1 MLRIYQSVFAAV
13 VKSPSSAMHRSRA
26 SRQKDRVFATASA
39 AVQRKLRGA
48 LCVALGVSLLITS
61 TPASAQTIVGVVAE
75 SKASFA
81 FWLRANGLPAKL
93 YREFT
98 GQESRP
104 QPEEKQRDRDAQVI
118 RLQIYPGDVTINVG
132 ERVAFAAVA
141 YDQQGASVGGTKI
154 NWSVEDTGRVHVSHI
169 TAHGAFEPETP
180 GVYRITAA
188 GAGQTAQVK
197 VVVRPVPGR
206 GNGKGPMNHGR
217 PVSTRDLP
225 AGSTSKNRKPAGEQ
239 AALASKLEVK
249 SQGRKAQSQR
259 AHARLVTPTPIAD
272 ENGWD
277 DTNYT
282 SADDPGNLPGN
293 PPGGA
298 MDGGAGN
305 GNFQIAAPVLGL
317 PGRGIDISL
326 GLAYNSRLWNKAGN
340 QITYDIDRGWPAPGW
355 SLGFGKMLQMGT
367 QGAMLIDADGT
378 RHPYAGIIHDWGYAV
393 YFEGHTTDGT
403 LIDYTSLTYTGNQ
416 VFGGQARLPNGT
428 TIYYG
433 TSGTGAAYPTSVND
447 ANGNIIVISYPN
459 NIGPRIETITDT
471 LGRNVIFSYN
481 SNNLLTAI
489 TAPGLSGGSRTLV
502 RLHYRQL
509 SLGYSFSGSMTTV
522 VQDPAPWVVDA
533 IYYPGTSTGYWFGDS
548 DSYSTYGMI
557 AKVSERRN
565 MTYSPPSLTD
575 QGTISSGEAGQVT
588 REEVYNYPLTTGS
601 PGGSGLTDAPTYT
614 SCTESWTRD
623 GSNFDSATTGYEIH
637 ETSSPRTVTITL
649 PNGTTSKQYSYN
661 SPGSFLDGLVYLDE
675 TRNAAGTVLQSSG
688 ATWALGAYDSP
699 RPTQVQAT
707 NERSQTTT
715 TQFSYGG
722 VYNQVTDVRN
732 YDYGGGLLRSTRT
745 QYQNSTNYTNLHIF
759 NLPLLVEIYGADN
772 LTRVSRTEYQ
782 YDGQTLTNTPDVV
795 GHSDAY
801 NPYAPEYLHSPGTC
815 CEWDYWQI
823 NCVTYCPDYW
833 ASDYDPATDYR
844 GNVTQVTTYADAL
857 TPSVPI
863 TETRRYDITG
873 NLVTAST
880 ACCQQT
886 SFTYTLDTQYAY
898 PQVQTRGSATDSY
911 TQVSSSAT
919 YDFNTGLTMSAT
931 DSNGRTSQTS
941 YFAATLRPQTTTV
954 STGAHT
960 DYAYDDAAMSVT
972 QTSYLAP
979 TPADTGAVADQNIKL
994 LNGRGQVRQEKAL
1007 GANSVWDLVDTIYD
1021 SMGRVS
1027 QQSRPYRSGDTP
1039 LLISVAYDALGR
1051 TTRMTAP
1058 DSSVSETY
1066 YNEIDFDLNDGYSPT
1081 RPNVVS
1087 ASAPGETTL
1096 VRDAWGRERWGRTD
1110 AQGRLVEVVE
1120 PNPSGNGSVATGG
1133 LVTTYSYNTLGNLTG
1148 VAQGAQTRSFKYDSL
1163 GRLLAQKLA
1172 ETSAT
1177 LNDAGAYQ
1185 TSGGTWSDV
1194 FTYDDRSNL
1203 TSRTDARGV
1212 KTVYGYNN
1220 DPLNRLQS
1228 ISWDTSGFGDSANP
1242 VLAAA
1247 SVTYAYR
1254 TKDSPTQ
1261 LRDVTQS
1268 SSVTTNGISSE
1279 SYSYDSE
1286 GRVGSKTLTLT
1297 SRSSYPFVTD
1307 YIFDTLDRITD
1318 VRYPAEYGNGSQPRK
1333 LVHQDY
1339 DVASRLS
1346 SLTVDGQQQAS
1357 SVVYNAASQ
1366 TTSLSVGAT
1375 GANQML
1381 EGYSYDA
1388 QTGLLAGQT
1397 AARSSTPSNPILN
1410 LSYDYTNANGKRTGQ
1425 LTKLLNNLNHNRDR
1439 GYAYDALGRLK
1450 QATGGPASAPLWTQT
1465 YSYDPYGNRTSVSS
1479 SGYSARNGSTPPGS
1493 AGVPPAAMA
1502 QTGPGADRNP
1512 QRSSPLGMVEAT
1524 APRDSSTNLSL
1535 SDSAS
1540 NSLTLTAQSVK
1551 SHHASRS
1558 ARTTPANPQGG
1569 PPVFTDDPLVPGVTV
1584 IKAVHITELRT
1595 AVNQARSRAGL
1606 AAANW
1611 AEAVAAGVLVKAAHI
1626 VELRARLDEARA
1638 ALGLPAAN
1646 YTDPTL
1652 TVGVTTVKAVHI
1664 QELRQRVTEALAGYL
1679 SSIPTD
1685 GIATLAFNVATNRIT
1700 TAGFDYDKAGNQVR
1714 ALAPGGGSQRFQ
1726 YDAANR
1732 LVKVK
1737 ADDNVTVLATYT
1749 YGDSNER
1756 LIADAGGQRTYYA
1769 CNASTEYVESGGST
1783 TPQWSK
1789 TYIYLGARLLSTLTP
1804 NGSGGEFVQYHHP
1817 DRLGTRLV
1825 TNAQDTTYFEQVT
1838 LPFGTALNAESTGS
1852 TNRRFTSYDR
1862 SAATGLDYAVNRHYD
1877 SQQGRFTQVDP
1888 IGMRSVSLSSPQTLN
1903 LYAYCTNDPI
1913 NHTDPSGLGFFSF
1926 LKKIFKGIGK
1936 LLTNKWVLLVVGIA
1950 AGIASGFAFYWAI
1963 KEAGGALVGFFIKAG
1978 IILAGTSAALIASA
1992 FHPNIQRYAQFIG
2005 GIVSS
2010 AQSIIGL
2017 LNPRVFGTPPWN
2029 PEAGGGVGA
2038 VSNFMA
2044 VQRRRR
2050 ARDHVQELLDQI
2062 QRLRDRLGSRY
2073 NDFIDTINN
2082 NKNSNISTEVVLC
2095 QGSQESSF
2103 LNLEATDSGFTES
2116 TVGHQGEI
2124 GMLQIKPTTASSL
2137 GVDPSGLTDV
2147 ATNVTTGTGYL
2158 TGLLNQNGGSLRTAL
2173 GKYKGG
2179 SGPLTAAASRRY
2191 ADQILQC
2198 SKQVRY

>member
-1 MLRIYQSVFAAV
+1 MKRIYNSVFAV
-13 VKSPSSAMHRSRA
+13 VVNRLLFATNCSRA
-26 SRQKDRVFATASA
+26 GWQKQRIVSTASA
-39 AVQRKLRGA
+39 GVQRNLRRA
-48 LCVALGVSLLITS
+48 LSLLLGVSLLITS
-61 TPASAQTIVGVVAE
+61 TPASAQTIVSVVAE

-81 FWLRANGLPAKL
+81 FWLRASKLPKKL
-93 YREFT
+93 YESLT
-98 GQESRP
+98 GQGP
-104 QPEEKQRDRDAQVI
+104 QQKMQEKQVDRDGQVT

-132 ERVAFAAVA
+132 ERVAFVAVA

-154 NWSVEDTGRVHVSHI
+154 TWSVEDTGRVHTGHI

-188 GAGQTAQVK
+188 AAGQTAQVS
-197 VVVRPVPGR
+197 VVVRPVQGR

-217 PVSTRDLP
+217 RVSTRDLP
-225 AGSTSKNRKPAGEQ
+225 AAGTSKNRKPGKPAGEP

-249 SQGRKAQSQR
+249 SRGRKAQAQR
-259 AHARLVTPTPIAD
+259 AHAQPTTPTPIAD

-293 PPGGA
+293 PPGGPI
-298 MDGGAGN
+298 DGGAGN
-305 GNFQIAAPVLGL
+305 GNFQIAAPVGSL

-326 GLAYNSRLWNKAGN
+326 GLTYNSRLWNKAGN

-355 SLGFGKMLQMGT
+355 SLGFGKMLQMGS

-378 RHPYAGIIHDWGYAV
+378 RHSYVGILHDWGYAT
-393 YFEGHTTDGT
+393 YFEGHTTDGS
-403 LIDYTSLTYTGNQ
+403 LIDYTSLTYTSNQ
-416 VFGGQARLPNGT
+416 VFGGQAKLPNGSV
-428 TIYYG
+428 IYYG
-433 TSGTGAAYPTSVND
+433 TSGTGAAYPTNIID
-447 ANGNIIVISYPN
+447 ANGNVITIAYPN
-459 NIGPRIETITDT
+459 NIGPRIEAIYDT
-471 LGRNVIFSYN
+471 LGRTLNFYYN
-481 SNNLLTAI
+481 SNNLLTAV
-489 TAPGLSGGSRTLV
+489 TAPGLGGGTRTLV

-509 SLGYSFSGSMTTV
+509 SLNYSFSFSVTTV
-522 VQDPAPWVVDA
+522 VHDPSPWVVDA

-575 QGTISSGEAGQVT
+575 QGTISPGEAGQVT
-588 REEVYNYPLTTGS
+588 REETYNYPLTIGS
-601 PGGSGLTDAPTYT
+601 TGGSGLTDAPTYT

-623 GSNFDSATTGYEIH
+623 GSNFDSATTSYEIL
-637 ETSSPRTVTITL
+637 EASSPRTVTITL

-661 SPGSFLDGLVYLDE
+661 SPGNFLDGLVYLDE
-675 TRNAAGTVLQSSG
+675 TRDAAGTVLQSSA

-707 NERSQTTT
+707 SVQNQTNQTTT

-722 VYNQVTDVRN
+722 LYNQVTDVRN

-745 QYQNSTNYTNLHIF
+745 QYQNSTSYTNLHIF
-759 NLPLLVEIYGADN
+759 NLPLQVEIYAGDN
-772 LTRVSRTEYQ
+772 ITRVSRTEYQ
-782 YDGQTLTNTPDVV
+782 YDGQTLNNTPDVV

-833 ASDYDPATDYR
+833 ASDYDPTTDYR

-857 TPSVPI
+857 TPSVPT

-880 ACCQQT
+880 SCCQQT
-886 SFTYTLDTQYAY
+886 SFGYTLDTQYAY
-898 PQVQTRGSATDSY
+898 PQTQTRGSATDPY
-911 TQVSSSAT
+911 AQVNTSAT
-919 YDFNTGLTMSAT
+919 YDFNTGLLLIAT
-931 DSNGRTSQTS
+931 DANGRVSQTS
-941 YFAATLRPQTTTV
+941 YFAETLRPQTV
-954 STGAHT
+954 SLPSLAHT
-960 DYAYDDAAMSVT
+960 DFAYDDTAMVVT
-972 QTSYLAP
+972 ETTYLEPHP
-979 TPADTGAVADQNIKL
+979 THTTIADQNVKL

-1007 GANSVWDLVDTIYD
+1007 GANGVWDLVDTIYD

-1039 LLISVAYDALGR
+1039 LLTSVAYDALGR

-1058 DSSVSETY
+1058 DGSVTETY

-1133 LVTTYSYNTLGNLTG
+1133 LLTTYGYDTLGNLTA
-1148 VAQGAQTRSFKYDSL
+1148 VAQGAQTRAFKFDSL
-1163 GRLLAQKLA
+1163 GRLLAQRLA

-1242 VLAAA
+1242 ILAAA

-1318 VRYPAEYGNGSQPRK
+1318 VRYPAEYGNGTQPRK
-1333 LVHQDY
+1333 VVHQDY
-1339 DVASRLS
+1339 DIASRLTG
-1346 SLTVDGQQQAS
+1346 LTVDGAS
-1357 SVVYNAASQ
+1357 HASQIVYNAASQ
-1366 TTSLSVGAT
+1366 TTQLKVGAT
-1375 GANQML
+1375 GANQIT
-1381 EGYSYDA
+1381 ENYGYDS
-1388 QTGLLAGQT
+1388 QTGLLASQT
-1397 AARSSTPSNPILN
+1397 VVRGTSPSATTL
-1410 LSYDYTNANGKRTGQ
+1410 LDLAYDYAGANGKRTGQ
-1425 LTKLLNNLNHNRDR
+1425 LTKILNNRNHNRDR
-1439 GYAYDALGRLK
+1439 GYAYDALGRLT
-1450 QATGGPASAPLWTQT
+1450 QATGGPASTPLWTQT
-1465 YSYDPYGNRTSVSS
+1465 YSYDNYGNRTSVSA
-1479 SGYSARNGSTPPGS
+1479 SGYSARNENSKEVELAKAGSTPILPAMS
-1493 AGVPPAAMA
+1493 A
-1502 QTGPGADRNP
+1502 QSEPGA
-1512 QRSSPLGMVEAT
+1512 VAT
-1524 APRDSSTNLSL
+1524 GWPASSTNLSL
-1535 SDSAS
+1535 LDSAS
-1540 NSLTLTAQSVK
+1540 NPLTLTAQSVK

-1611 AEAVAAGVLVKAAHI
+1611 AEAVAAGVLIKAAHV

-1638 ALGLPAAN
+1638 VLGLPAAS

-1652 TVGVTTVKAVHI
+1652 TVGVTAVKAVHI
-1664 QELRQRVTEALAGYL
+1664 QELRQRVTEALAGY
-1679 SSIPTD
+1679 SSPIPTD
-1685 GIATLAFNVATNRIT
+1685 GIASLAFNSATNRIT

-1714 ALAPGGGSQRFQ
+1714 ALAPGSGSQRFQ

-1756 LIADAGGQRTYYA
+1756 LIADEGGGRTYYDFEGGTVIA
-1769 CNASTEYVESGGST
+1769 EYTESGGST
-1783 TPQWSK
+1783 TPTWSK
-1789 TYIYLGARLLSTLTP
+1789 SYIYLGARLLSTLTP
-1804 NGSGGEFVQYHHP
+1804 NGAGADFVQYHHP

-1862 SAATGLDYAVNRHYD
+1862 STVTGLDYAVNRHYD

-1888 IGMRSVSLSSPQTLN
+1888 LDMDATSLENPQTLN
-1903 LYAYCTNDPI
+1903 MYAYCGNDPI
-1913 NHTDPSGLGFFSF
+1913 NNLDPDGLFWGKFFHF
-1926 LKKIFKGIGK
+1926 IKKAFQIVNAV
-1936 LLTNKWVLLVVGIA
+1936 LLTVA
-1950 AGIASGFAFYWAI
+1950 A
-1963 KEAGGALVGFFIKAG
+1963 
-1978 IILAGTSAALIASA
+1978 ILAPSPQTISGAINAWIDLFGNARLRTVSNLVNST
-1992 FHPNIQRYAQFIG
+1992 IQNLGVEIRRPPAVG
-2005 GIVSS
+2005 S
-2010 AQSIIGL
+2010 
-2017 LNPRVFGTPPWN
+2017 PPWN
-2029 PEAGGGVGA
+2029 PNAPLFFQDQGPIYTCQHPPDCQNDIPPLPPVGVTVLIPRSIWRQVGDLAAIYGQAAGLEYGFVNGGMWRGINGKWYRLGWGGNQWTGARMVATRAAGTFKVVSRVSFFAGAANSFYQYYDGNISGTKTAFDIAFSAVGTFGGGYGFAANA
-2038 VSNFMA
+2038 VYA
-2044 VQRRRR
+2044 GV
-2050 ARDHVQELLDQI
+2050 DL
-2062 QRLRDRLGSRY
+2062 
-2073 NDFIDTINN
+2073 
-2082 NKNSNISTEVVLC
+2082 
-2095 QGSQESSF
+2095 
-2103 LNLEATDSGFTES
+2103 
-2116 TVGHQGEI
+2116 TVGWPAVGR
-2124 GMLQIKPTTASSL
+2124 
-2137 GVDPSGLTDV
+2137 
-2147 ATNVTTGTGYL
+2147 AT
-2158 TGLLNQNGGSLRTAL
+2158 
-2173 GKYKGG
+2173 
-2179 SGPLTAAASRRY
+2179 
-2191 ADQILQC
+2191 LQC
-2198 SKQVRY
+2198 DARCQYRAKYYGFSNK